1 MAELN
6 YSNIEIGSKLV
17 VKENIEVR
25 PAMMFNTILIPKGSI
40 MVLSRIDMGGDRD
53 FYTIECENKDICD
66 VSIEFE
72 SLYQFRLLKQLNS
85 ENMKLG
91 LKVKSNVIIH
101 RYIDRFSFRK
111 GSEFTVIEVVEGY
124 KNCHFNDGEP
134 MQAAMFKCE
143 EEEIYLTEQA
153 YYMLDL
159 LEE

>member
-6 YSNIEIGSKLV
+6 
-17 VKENIEVR
+17 
-25 PAMMFNTILIPKGSI
+25 
-40 MVLSRIDMGGDRD
+40 
-53 FYTIECENKDICD
+53 
-66 VSIEFE
+66 
-72 SLYQFRLLKQLNS
+72 S
-85 ENMKLG
+85 ENLKLG
-91 LKVKSNVIIH
+91 LKVKSNVIIY
-101 RYIDRFSFRK
+101 RDSDGFAFRK

-143 EEEIYLTEQA
+143 KEEIYLTEQV